1 MPRRDPVG
9 PGQASAGRPRA
20 GTVGSLTDRGA
31 AAVEAA
37 LVFPILLL
45 LIFGIVDFGRML
57 NAQMNATEAAQQGAR
72 IASFGDRPHA
82 RIREIAGADARVAA
96 VVCPISGGGGG
107 GRTAEVTVT
116 YPFTFVT
123 PMGAIASVLGA
134 DGPDGTIEL
143 TGRGV
148 MPCS

>member
-1 MPRRDPVG
+1 MPRPVAVRL
-9 PGQASAGRPRA
+9 GQASTGRRR
-20 GTVGSLTDRGA
+20 LDRGA

-72 IASFGDRPHA
+72 IASFGDPPLT
-82 RIREIAGADARVAA
+82 RIRELAGADARVDA
-96 VVCPISGGGGG
+96 VVCPLSGGAA
-107 GRTAEVTVT
+107 RTAEVTVT
-116 YPFTFVT
+116 YPFRFVT
-123 PMGAIASVLGA
+123 PMGAIAGVLGA
-134 DGPDGTIEL
+134 DGPDGTVEL

>member
-1 MPRRDPVG
+1 VSRRDAVG

-20 GTVGSLTDRGA
+20 GTVGRLTDRGA

-72 IASFGDRPHA
+72 IASFGDRPDA
-82 RIREIAGADARVAA
+82 RIREIAGDEARVDA
-96 VVCPISGGGGG
+96 VVCPIFGG
-107 GRTAEVTVT
+107 TAAEVTVT
-116 YPFTFVT
+116 YPFAFVT

-134 DGPDGTIEL
+134 DGPDGTVAL
-143 TGRGV
+143 TGHGV

>member
-1 MPRRDPVG
+1 MPRRDAVG

-20 GTVGSLTDRGA
+20 GTVGRLTDRGA

-72 IASFGDRPHA
+72 IASFGDRPDA
-82 RIREIAGADARVAA
+82 RVREIAGDGARVDA
-96 VVCPISGGGGG
+96 VVCPIAASA

-116 YPFTFVT
+116 YPFAFVT
-123 PMGAIASVLGA
+123 PMGAIARVFGA
-134 DGPDGTIEL
+134 DGPGGTVEL
-143 TGRGV
+143 TGHGV